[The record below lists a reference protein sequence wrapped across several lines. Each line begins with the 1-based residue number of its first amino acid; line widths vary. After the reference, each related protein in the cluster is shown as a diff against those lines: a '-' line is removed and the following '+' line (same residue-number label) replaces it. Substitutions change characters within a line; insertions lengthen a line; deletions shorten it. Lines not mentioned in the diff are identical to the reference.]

1 MAKTSPT
8 HTQECLY
15 CYRDFVPA
23 KRGTQKFC
31 GSSCRTTY
39 SKKKKRGT
47 LGRFT
52 HLPGPSGAPAPVAP
66 GSPASFGQQVL
77 AAGTGALAANAISQT
92 TEYFAVTQGLI
103 REVEKLTGLVQTLL
117 AHHTTSTGITVAG
130 LRHLLV
136 KSGVPPSDVVRVLK
150 PAAAALV
157 APVKAERTAMPEPV
171 RRATGS

>member
-15 CYRDFVPA
+15 CYRDFVPV

-31 GSSCRTTY
+31 GNSCRTTY

-52 HLPGPSGAPAPVAP
+52 HLPGPGGAPAPVAA

-117 AHHTTSTGITVAG
+117 AHHTVGARITVAG

-136 KSGVPPSDVVRVLK
+136 KSGVPPGDVSRVLK
-150 PAAAALV
+150 PARTEASVPVESERV
-157 APVKAERTAMPEPV
+157 AVPV
-171 RRATGS
+171 RRAT